1 MSTDNEPAV
10 PAPAVLSPPGLSAD
24 ATVGQDPGRDGARPG
39 VVRAWFRLFSSELRL
54 VFLRKRNLVLL
65 AVTVVFPV
73 VIGIALRLAAPHP
86 QGANG
91 PGASFFNQLAGNGVF
106 MSFIALSTL
115 LILVLP
121 VVVAVVAGDSVAGEA
136 GYGTLR
142 YLLAVPAG
150 RTRLLAVKFAT
161 IVLWAL
167 GATVIVSAV
176 ALAMGA
182 ALFPIGPVTLL
193 SGTTVP
199 LADGLVRLLFVTLY
213 VAAAMAAL
221 GAVGLAVSTLTEHA
235 IGAIAAIVVFVVA
248 SEVVDNVPQLAAIGP
263 YLPTHWWLSFD
274 SVLRAPV
281 DTSTLLKGLLSFGV
295 YTVLF
300 GSFAW
305 ARFTSADVTS

>member
-1 MSTDNEPAV
+1 MSTAESFPRGVWGDGSPQEQREPGPLPA
-10 PAPAVLSPPGLSAD
+10 APAAPNPA
-24 ATVGQDPGRDGARPG
+24 
-39 VVRAWFRLFSSELRL
+39 RAWLRLFGAELRL
-54 VFLRKRNLVLL
+54 VFLRKRNLLLL

-73 VIGIALRLAAPHP
+73 VIGIALRVAAPHP
-86 QGANG
+86 QGGGNG
-91 PGASFFNQLAGNGVF
+91 PGATFFNQLAGNGVF
-106 MSFIALSTL
+106 LAFIALSTL

-150 RTRLLAVKFAT
+150 RTRLLAVKFAA
-161 IVLWAL
+161 IVVFGLA
-167 GATVIVSAV
+167 ATFIVSAV
-176 ALAMGA
+176 SLAVGA
-182 ALFPIGPVTLL
+182 ALFPVGPVTLL
-193 SGTTVP
+193 SGATVP
-199 LADGLVRLLFVTLY
+199 LAEGLLRVLFVTLY

-221 GAVGLAVSTLTEHA
+221 GAIGLAISTLTEHA
-235 IGAIAAIVVFVVA
+235 IGAIAAIAILVVT
-248 SEVVDNVPQLAAIGP
+248 SEVVDQVPQLAAIGP

-274 SVLRAPV
+274 SILRAPV

-295 YTVLF
+295 YAVLF